1 MLQDPAQGRDR
12 RRGAPTLDL
21 ETLPREVRAA
31 VEAMVAGRPVTL
43 RHEGRDVGV
52 LAFRKSVLEGTVV
65 SGPTAAAESA
75 PPETVPDGVTVVA
88 TATKLSDAARR
99 RLSDE
104 LGSDYIV
111 LDLLKAPPT
120 ADVVLTHPV
129 SPQLLGA
136 LRAGF
141 PNARVIVTE
150 IDDEELGVSAPGPVS
165 RLLDAGLGVPAAA
178 TSARGCGQH
187 ACLSHRIR
195 RAAAHRS
202 RPCGKAARG
211 PAGAAAR
218 PDGLSQSSTVRTSH
232 RARHGQPESSDV
244 AEHFECH
251 PAPIPKRDLTCTNTQ
266 GAQGSWRPGVRV
278 RGAR

>member
-31 VEAMVAGRPVTL
+31 VEAMVAGCEVTL
-43 RHEGRDVGV
+43 RHLGRDVGV

-129 SPQLLGA
+129 SPQLLGV

-165 RLLDAGLGVPAAA
+165 RLLDAGASAYLPPRPLREVAASMHAFLTGSGAPQLTAAAPAA
-178 TSARGCGQH
+178 TRP
-187 ACLSHRIR
+187 
-195 RAAAHRS
+195 AA
-202 RPCGKAARG
+202 
-211 PAGAAAR
+211 
-218 PDGLSQSSTVRTSH
+218 L
-232 RARHGQPESSDV
+232 
-244 AEHFECH
+244 
-251 PAPIPKRDLTCTNTQ
+251 PAPRRDQTH
-266 GAQGSWRPGVRV
+266 
-278 RGAR
+278 

>member
-12 RRGAPTLDL
+12 RRGAPALDL

-31 VEAMVAGRPVTL
+31 VEAMIAGCEVRL

-65 SGPTAAAESA
+65 SGPAAAAESD
-75 PPETVPDGVTVVA
+75 PPEAVPDGVTVVA

-165 RLLDAGLGVPAAA
+165 RLLDAGASAYLPPRPLREVAA
-178 TSARGCGQH
+178 SMH
-187 ACLSHRIR
+187 AYLTGSG
-195 RAAAHRS
+195 A
-202 RPCGKAARG
+202 PQLT
-211 PAGAAAR
+211 AAAR
-218 PDGLSQSSTVRTSH
+218 ATTPTAAL
-232 RARHGQPESSDV
+232 
-244 AEHFECH
+244 
-251 PAPIPKRDLTCTNTQ
+251 PAPPRDQTD
-266 GAQGSWRPGVRV
+266 
-278 RGAR
+278 

>member
-31 VEAMVAGRPVTL
+31 VDAMVAGCEVRL
-43 RHEGRDVGV
+43 RSEGRDIGV
-52 LAFRKSVLEGTVV
+52 LTFRPSVLEGTVV
-65 SGPTAAAESA
+65 SGPAAAAESA
-75 PPETVPDGVTVVA
+75 PPEAVPDGVTVVA

-165 RLLDAGLGVPAAA
+165 RLLDAGASAYLPPRPLREVAA
-178 TSARGCGQH
+178 SMH
-187 ACLSHRIR
+187 AYLTGSGAPQLTADAPSTAPT
-195 RAAAHRS
+195 AA
-202 RPCGKAARG
+202 
-211 PAGAAAR
+211 
-218 PDGLSQSSTVRTSH
+218 L
-232 RARHGQPESSDV
+232 
-244 AEHFECH
+244 
-251 PAPIPKRDLTCTNTQ
+251 PAPPREQT
-266 GAQGSWRPGVRV
+266 G
-278 RGAR
+278 

>member
-1 MLQDPAQGRDR
+1 MQGRDR

-31 VEAMVAGRPVTL
+31 VEAMVAGREVRL
-43 RHEGRDVGV
+43 RSEGRDVGS
-52 LAFRKSVLEGTVV
+52 LAFRPGVLEGTVV
-65 SGPTAAAESA
+65 SGPPVVAPESA
-75 PPETVPDGVTVVA
+75 PPEAVRDGVTVVA

-165 RLLDAGLGVPAAA
+165 RLLDAGASAYLPPRPLREVAAGMHAYLTGSGAPQLTAVAPETAAA
-178 TSARGCGQH
+178 ALPVPSA
-187 ACLSHRIR
+187 L
-195 RAAAHRS
+195 
-202 RPCGKAARG
+202 
-211 PAGAAAR
+211 
-218 PDGLSQSSTVRTSH
+218 
-232 RARHGQPESSDV
+232 
-244 AEHFECH
+244 
-251 PAPIPKRDLTCTNTQ
+251 PAPPSNRRSD
-266 GAQGSWRPGVRV
+266 
-278 RGAR
+278 